1 MSKEPQEKFCV
12 NELERRNILIHLNY
26 VAKNYLN
33 QEIDI
38 KTFLHN
44 LELSIKNMDTIE
56 KRLMRDQ
63 FECIV
68 HKLSYEFVD
77 PEKLMTPQQQ

>member
-12 NELERRNILIHLNY
+12 NELERRNILVHLNG
-26 VAKNYLN
+26 VAFEYLDKG
-33 QEIDI
+33 IDLE
-38 KTFLHN
+38 TFSNHV
-44 LELSIKNMDTIE
+44 ELSIKNMDTIE

-68 HKLSYEFVD
+68 HRLCYEFVD
-77 PEKLMTPQQQ
+77 PEQLMTPQQQ